1 MDIEE
6 MDIRELEQLRDAVNR
21 RLLQLKSGSGM
32 SLPDLLKLLEE
43 VKVTLKDRGKDWFSL
58 ERWQWVDGE
67 MRFWLNPTDQ
77 SSYQVGWY
85 SIRDLIDWAHD
96 RGPVLIE
103 EEEELNDDEWTDID
117 GVRISWL
124 PDGSRRYEPIDKDTD

>member
-1 MDIEE
+1 VIDIEE
-6 MDIRELEQLRDAVNR
+6 MNVQELEQLRDAVNQ

-43 VKVTLKDRGKDWFSL
+43 VKVTLKDRGKEWFSL

-67 MRFWLNPTDQ
+67 IRFWLNPIDQ
-77 SSYQVGWY
+77 ANYQIGWY
-85 SIRDLIDWAHD
+85 SIRDLIDWSHD

-103 EEEELNDDEWTDID
+103 LAPDDDEWTEID

-124 PDGSRRYEPIDKDTD
+124 GDGSRRYEASDCDTE

>member
-1 MDIEE
+1 MIDIEE
-6 MDIRELEQLRDAVNR
+6 MDVQELEQLRDAVNR

-43 VKVTLKDRGKDWFSL
+43 VKITLKDRGKEWFSL
-58 ERWQWVDGE
+58 ERWQWDEGE
-67 MRFWLNPTDQ
+67 IRFWLNPIDQ
-77 SSYQVGWY
+77 ENYQVGWY

-103 EEEELNDDEWTDID
+103 VEPDEEEWTEID

-124 PDGSRRYEPIDKDTD
+124 ADGSRRYETSDRDTE